1 MAVAPPCEQYIF
13 LDILPM
19 LLLLGI
25 AVLTTP
31 RVGLAQHSGGGGGG
45 GGGASG
51 GGRPSGVSQKDD
63 LGAFHR
69 ALAMQASERQ
79 RELFAAIIQDEDNAA
94 AHLRAIQA
102 RTSQI
107 KPVEVKP
114 AGSAEPA
121 SGEHNLSESIEAL
134 QRHNQDF
141 VKSFS
146 PAQKSILKDI
156 TKRLAREESELVR
169 QAQAFDRTV
178 QSAKPAD
185 EQSAA
190 AAGVDKALASFRN
203 EEQAIANE
211 MSIVIAPER
220 ANLAFKLPAT
230 QNSQTIAGQSIS
242 VPVSGDMVRTS
253 TDAGHNIFHFMLG
266 AGLYDFQQN
275 IAGILRPA
283 LSRSPSCGERVE
295 IKQAQ
300 LVPAPPSGVVT
311 AQLHFERWICA
322 TGSPTEASG
331 GDGTIEVKLTPT
343 VADGKGLALASE
355 IVRVDATGFL
365 KNMLRS
371 GDLGEGLRD
380 QIAATVLSVLRE
392 AANPKVAL
400 PPAAQE
406 SVSLRKAEFQNA
418 GSDKLGFMLE
428 GELRVSEEDTKLIG
442 EQLTKQSLS
451 LKQAQKEA
459 SSR

>member
-1 MAVAPPCEQYIF
+1 MLLKEPS
-13 LDILPM
+13 LRLS

-25 AVLTTP
+25 AVLITP
-31 RVGLAQHSGGGGGG
+31 RVGLAQHGGGGGGG
-45 GGGASG
+45 GGGAPG
-51 GGRPSGVSQKDD
+51 AGRPSGVSQKDD

-94 AHLRAIQA
+94 ARLKAIQVKTSEVK
-102 RTSQI
+102 TSQV
-107 KPVEVKP
+107 KPVEEKSNKT

-121 SGEHNLSESIEAL
+121 GDEHNLSEAIEAL
-134 QRHNQDF
+134 RRHNQDF
-141 VKSFS
+141 LKTFS

-156 TKRLAREESELVR
+156 TKKLAKEESELVR

-178 QSAKPAD
+178 QSAKPVE
-185 EQSAA
+185 EQSAS
-190 AAGVDKALASFRN
+190 AAGVDKALEGFRS

-211 MSIVIAPER
+211 MSIVIAPEGT
-220 ANLAFKLPAT
+220 NLAFKLPAM
-230 QNSQTIAGQSIS
+230 QSSQTIAGQSIS

-253 TDAGHNIFHFMLG
+253 SEAGHNIFHLILG
-266 AGLYDFQQN
+266 ADLYDFQQN

-300 LVPAPPSGVVT
+300 FVPAPPSGMVT

-322 TGSPTEASG
+322 TGNPTEASG

-343 VADGKGLALASE
+343 VDGKGLALASE

-442 EQLTKQSLS
+442 EQITKQSLS

>member
-1 MAVAPPCEQYIF
+1 MLFKETS
-13 LDILPM
+13 LRLPM

-31 RVGLAQHSGGGGGG
+31 RVGLAQHSGGGG

-114 AGSAEPA
+114 VDEKSDKPAGSAEPA
-121 SGEHNLSESIEAL
+121 GDQHNLFESIAAL

-211 MSIVIAPER
+211 MSIVIAPEG

-253 TDAGHNIFHFMLG
+253 TESGHNIFHFMLG

-418 GSDKLGFMLE
+418 GSDKLGLMLE

>member
-1 MAVAPPCEQYIF
+1 MSFQKAF
-13 LDILPM
+13 LRLS
-19 LLLLGI
+19 LLMVI
-25 AVLTTP
+25 AVLVMP
-31 RVGLAQHSGGGGGG
+31 RVGFAQHGGGGGGG
-45 GGGASG
+45 GGGAPG
-51 GGRPSGVSQKDD
+51 AGRPSGVSQKDD

-69 ALAMQASERQ
+69 ALAMQASDHQ
-79 RELFAAIIQDEDNAA
+79 RELFAAVIQDEDNAA
-94 AHLRAIQA
+94 AHLKAIRAK
-102 RTSQI
+102 TSQI
-107 KPVEVKP
+107 RPGEGKSNTSGEP
-114 AGSAEPA
+114 AGA
-121 SGEHNLSESIEAL
+121 EHNLSESIEAL
-134 QRHNQDF
+134 RRHNEDF
-141 VKSFS
+141 LKSFS
-146 PAQKSILKDI
+146 PAQKSILKDV
-156 TKRLAREESELVR
+156 TKKLAKEESELVR

-178 QSAKPAD
+178 QSAKPAE

-190 AAGVDKALASFRN
+190 AVSVDKALASFRT

-211 MSIVIAPER
+211 MSIVIAAEG
-220 ANLAFKLPAT
+220 ANMAFKLPAT
-230 QNSQTIAGQSIS
+230 QSSQTIAGQSVL

-253 TDAGHNIFHFMLG
+253 TEAGHNIFHLMLG
-266 AGLYDFQQN
+266 ANLYDFQQN

-300 LVPAPPSGVVT
+300 FVPAPPSGVVT

-331 GDGTIEVKLTPT
+331 GDGTLEVKLTPT
-343 VADGKGLALASE
+343 VKDGKGLALASE

-392 AANPKVAL
+392 AANPKIAL

-406 SVSLRKAEFQNA
+406 SVSLQKAEFQNA

-442 EQLTKQSLS
+442 DQITKQSLS

>member
-1 MAVAPPCEQYIF
+1 
-13 LDILPM
+13 M
-19 LLLLGI
+19 LCKETSLRLSGLLLGI

-79 RELFAAIIQDEDNAA
+79 RELFAAIIQDEDNAS
-94 AHLRAIQA
+94 AHLKALQ
-102 RTSQI
+102 
-107 KPVEVKP
+107 VN
-114 AGSAEPA
+114 AGDQ
-121 SGEHNLSESIEAL
+121 HNLSDSIEAL

-141 VKSFS
+141 LKSFS

-156 TKRLAREESELVR
+156 TKRLAKEESELVR

-178 QSAKPAD
+178 QSAKPTD
-185 EQSAA
+185 ERSAA

-211 MSIVIAPER
+211 MSIVIAPDG
-220 ANLAFKLPAT
+220 ANMTFKLPAT
-230 QNSQTIAGQSIS
+230 QSSQTIAGQSIS

-253 TDAGHNIFHFMLG
+253 SEAGHNIFHLMLG
-266 AGLYDFQQN
+266 ADLYDFQQN

-283 LSRSPSCGERVE
+283 LSRSPNCGERVE

-300 LVPAPPSGVVT
+300 FVPAAPSAVVT

-343 VADGKGLALASE
+343 VADGKGLALSSA

-406 SVSLRKAEFQNA
+406 SVSLQKAEFQNS

-442 EQLTKQSLS
+442 DQITKQSLS